1 MAEIQEHDLLGRVRR
16 LETELEH
23 LRRDLLHR
31 LGPPT
36 GLSATVLPSLFGKLC
51 GGDVTEDMLEEAK
64 RGLFRTLTDV

>member
-1 MAEIQEHDLLGRVRR
+1 VAEIQEHDLLGRVRR

-31 LGPPT
+31 LGPAT
-36 GLSATVLPSLFGKLC
+36 GPSATALPSLFGKLR

-64 RGLFRTLTDV
+64 RGLFRNLTDV

>member
-31 LGPPT
+31 LGPAANPST
-36 GLSATVLPSLFGKLC
+36 TVLASLFGKLR
-51 GGDVTEDMLEEAK
+51 GGDVTEDMVEEAK
-64 RGLFRTLTDV
+64 RGLFRNMTDV